1 MKKINKVILLGCIV
15 MLLPACGA
23 FKAKKVEKE
32 MKQPINCAHAEGDI
46 RVLQSEKA
54 HVASEVANGVTA
66 IIPAS
71 LVIGLVTLTEGEK
84 VRIATG
90 EYNKAIDKRIAEIK
104 SQCGVQ

>member
-1 MKKINKVILLGCIV
+1 MKKMNKVILLGCVV
-15 MLLPACGA
+15 MLMPTCGA

-54 HVASEVANGVTA
+54 HVASEIANGVTA

-104 SQCGVQ
+104 AQCGVQ

>member
-1 MKKINKVILLGCIV
+1 MKKMNKVILLGCIV
-15 MLLPACGA
+15 ALLPACGA

-54 HVASEVANGVTA
+54 HVASEIANGVTA

-104 SQCGVQ
+104 SQCGVK

>member
-1 MKKINKVILLGCIV
+1 MEKMNKIILLGCIV
-15 MLLPACGA
+15 MLMPACGA

-32 MKQPINCAHAEGDI
+32 MKQPINCATAEGDI
-46 RVLQSEKA
+46 RVLQGEKD

-84 VRIATG
+84 IRIATG
-90 EYNKAIDKRIAEIK
+90 EYNKAIDKRIADIK
-104 SQCGVQ
+104 AQCGVK

>member
-1 MKKINKVILLGCIV
+1 MKKMNKVILLGCVV
-15 MLLPACGA
+15 MLMPACGA

>member
-1 MKKINKVILLGCIV
+1 MKKMNKVILLGCIV
-15 MLLPACGA
+15 TLLPACGA

-54 HVASEVANGVTA
+54 HVASEIANGVTA

-84 VRIATG
+84 IRIATG
-90 EYNKAIDKRIAEIK
+90 EYNKAIDKRISEIK

>member
-1 MKKINKVILLGCIV
+1 MKNLNKVVLLGCVV
-15 MLLPACGA
+15 MLLPACA
-23 FKAKKVEKE
+23 VFQQKKVEKE

-54 HVASEVANGVTA
+54 HVASEIANGVTA

-90 EYNKAIDKRIAEIK
+90 EYNKAIDKRMAEIK
-104 SQCGVQ
+104 EKCGVQ

>member
-1 MKKINKVILLGCIV
+1 MKTLNKVILLGCVV
-15 MLLPACGA
+15 MLMPACGA

-32 MKQPINCAHAEGDI
+32 MKQPINCATAEGDI
-46 RVLQSEKA
+46 RVLQHEKA
-54 HVASEVANGVTA
+54 HVASEAANGVTA

-84 VRIATG
+84 IRIATG
-90 EYNKAIDKRIAEIK
+90 EYNRAIDKRIAEIK

>member
-1 MKKINKVILLGCIV
+1 
-15 MLLPACGA
+15 MLMPACAA

-54 HVASEVANGVTA
+54 HVASEIANGVTA

-71 LVIGLVTLTEGEK
+71 LVMGIITGTEKEK
-84 VRIATG
+84 IRIATG